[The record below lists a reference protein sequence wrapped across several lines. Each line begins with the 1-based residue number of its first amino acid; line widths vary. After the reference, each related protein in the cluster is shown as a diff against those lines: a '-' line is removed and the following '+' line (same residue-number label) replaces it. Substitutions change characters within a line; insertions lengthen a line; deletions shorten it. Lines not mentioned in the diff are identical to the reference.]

1 MAKYKSLDDIFAD
14 EEFIDLLDS
23 VEKKVKRYL
32 DPEIEQFKEIND
44 FYRENYREPLQV
56 EHLGKERRLYNRLKG
71 IRASEERMQKLK
83 PFDEFNLLKLNTEV
97 EFMVSESTEEKSYST
112 LDDFFN
118 DASDLFGDNIELQNS
133 LLDTSRYEN
142 YKQTRKQPDYIARQK
157 KVDNFEN
164 YEAIFNQVRR
174 DITEGKRQ
182 VVRVK
187 NSQQINTGD
196 FFILKGIMLY
206 VEKKGERFKT
216 ETGYKNA
223 RLSVVYENGK
233 KSDILMNSL
242 AAGLRRSDAYKVT
255 DRKEDMLNNSNIEN
269 VAMGSIYVLKSKSQN
284 PQIANIP
291 NLYKIGVTTGDLNK
305 RLSNAENESTYLYAP
320 VTIVAEYEVYNFNA
334 RKLETT
340 LHHILSRKQLDINIK
355 APNGK
360 YIKPR
365 EWFIVS
371 LDELD
376 RIINEIM
383 MQLNLLNLSR
393 F

>member
-1 MAKYKSLDDIFAD
+1 MAKYRSLDDIFSD
-14 EEFIDLLDS
+14 VEFMSLFDS
-23 VEKKVKRYL
+23 VKQVKRQYL

-44 FYRENYREPLQV
+44 FYRENSREPLKV
-56 EHLGKERRLYNRLKG
+56 KSLGKERTLYNRLKG
-71 IRASEERMQKLK
+71 IRASEERMEKLK
-83 PFDEFNLLKLNTEV
+83 PFDEFNLLNIDNEE
-97 EFMVSESTEEKSYST
+97 EFIVAEPKEEKSYST

-142 YKQTRKQPDYIARQK
+142 YKQTRKQPDYIAKQK
-157 KVDNFEN
+157 KVENFEN

-187 NSQQINTGD
+187 NSQQINAGD

-206 VEKKGERFKT
+206 VEEKGEIFET

-223 RLSVVYENGK
+223 RLSVAYENGT
-233 KSDILMNSL
+233 KSNILVNSL
-242 AAGLRRSDAYKVT
+242 AAGLRRSDCYRVT
-255 DRKEDMLNNSNIEN
+255 YREEDMLNNSNIEN
-269 VAMGSIYVLKSKSQN
+269 IAMGSIYVLKSESHDA
-284 PQIANIP
+284 QITNIP
-291 NLYKIGVTTGDLNK
+291 NLYKIGVTTGDLKK
-305 RLSNAENESTYLYAP
+305 RLANAENESTYLYAP
-320 VTIVAEYEVYNFNA
+320 VKIVAEYEVYNFSA

-340 LHHILSRKQLDINIK
+340 LHHALDRKQLDIEIQ

-365 EWFIVS
+365 EWFIVD
-371 LDELD
+371 LTELE
-376 RIINEIM
+376 RIINEIVIQM
-383 MQLNLLNLSR
+383 NL
-393 F
+393 

>member
-1 MAKYKSLDDIFAD
+1 MAKYKSLDDIFSD
-14 EEFIDLLDS
+14 VEFMNLFDS
-23 VEKKVKRYL
+23 VSQVKRQYL

-44 FYRENYREPLQV
+44 FYRENNREPLKV
-56 EHLGKERRLYNRLKG
+56 ESLGKERKLYNRLKG
-71 IRASEERMQKLK
+71 IRANEERMRKLK
-83 PFDEFNLLKLNTEV
+83 SFDEFNLLKLDNEEDV
-97 EFMVSESTEEKSYST
+97 MVAEPTQEKVYST

-142 YKQTRKQPDYIARQK
+142 YKQTRQQPDYIAKQK
-157 KVDNFEN
+157 KVENFEN

-187 NSQQINTGD
+187 NSQQINAGD

-206 VEKKGERFKT
+206 VEEKGEIFET

-223 RLSVVYENGK
+223 RLSVAYENGT
-233 KSDILMNSL
+233 KSNILVNSL
-242 AAGLRRSDAYKVT
+242 AAGLRRSDCYRVT
-255 DRKEDMLNNSNIEN
+255 YREEDMLNNSNIEN
-269 VAMGSIYVLKSKSQN
+269 IAMGSIYVLKSESHDA
-284 PQIANIP
+284 QITNIP
-291 NLYKIGVTTGDLNK
+291 NLYKIGVTTGDLKK
-305 RLSNAENESTYLYAP
+305 RLANAENESTYLYAP
-320 VTIVAEYEVYNFNA
+320 VKIVAEYEVYNFSA

-340 LHHILSRKQLDINIK
+340 LHHALDEKQLDIEIQ

-365 EWFIVS
+365 EWFIVD
-371 LDELD
+371 LTELE
-376 RIINEIM
+376 RIINEIVIQM
-383 MQLNLLNLSR
+383 NL
-393 F
+393 

>member
-1 MAKYKSLDDIFAD
+1 MAKYKSLDDIFSD

-23 VEKKVKRYL
+23 VEKKIKRYL

-44 FYRENYREPLQV
+44 FYRENGREPLQV
-56 EHLGKERRLYNRLKG
+56 KHLGKERTLYNRLKG
-71 IRASEERMQKLK
+71 IRASEERMKKLK
-83 PFDEFNLLKLNTEV
+83 PFDEFNLLNIDNEKGFIIAET
-97 EFMVSESTEEKSYST
+97 TEERSYST

-133 LLDTSRYEN
+133 LLDTSRYES
-142 YKQTRKQPDYIARQK
+142 YKQTRKQPDYIAKQK

-206 VEKKGERFKT
+206 VEEKGEIFETK
-216 ETGYKNA
+216 TGYKNA
-223 RLSVVYENGK
+223 RLSVAYENGT
-233 KSDILMNSL
+233 KSNILMNSL
-242 AAGLRRSDAYKVT
+242 AAGLRRSDSYRVT
-255 DRKEDMLNNSNIEN
+255 CRKEDMLNNSNIEN
-269 VAMGSIYVLKSKSQN
+269 IAMGSIYVLKSKSQN

-340 LHHILSRKQLDINIK
+340 LHHILSGKKLDINIK

-383 MQLNLLNLSR
+383 MQLNLS
-393 F
+393 

>member
-320 VTIVAEYEVYNFNA
+320 VTIVAE
-334 RKLETT
+334 
-340 LHHILSRKQLDINIK
+340 
-355 APNGK
+355 
-360 YIKPR
+360 
-365 EWFIVS
+365 
-371 LDELD
+371 
-376 RIINEIM
+376 
-383 MQLNLLNLSR
+383 
-393 F
+393 

>member
-1 MAKYKSLDDIFAD
+1 MAKYKSLDDIFSD
-14 EEFIDLLDS
+14 VEFMNLFDS
-23 VEKKVKRYL
+23 VSQMKRQYL

-44 FYRENYREPLQV
+44 FYRENNREPLKV
-56 EHLGKERRLYNRLKG
+56 ESLGKERKLYNRLKG
-71 IRASEERMQKLK
+71 IRANEERMRKLK
-83 PFDEFNLLKLNTEV
+83 SFDEFNLLKLDNEEDV
-97 EFMVSESTEEKSYST
+97 MVAEPTQEKVYST

-142 YKQTRKQPDYIARQK
+142 YKQTRQQPDYIAKQK
-157 KVDNFEN
+157 KVENFEN

-187 NSQQINTGD
+187 NSQQINAGD

-206 VEKKGERFKT
+206 VEEKGEIFET

-223 RLSVVYENGK
+223 RLSVAYENGT
-233 KSDILMNSL
+233 KSNILVNSL
-242 AAGLRRSDAYKVT
+242 AAGLRRSDCYRVT
-255 DRKEDMLNNSNIEN
+255 YREEDMLNNSNIEN
-269 VAMGSIYVLKSKSQN
+269 IAMGSIYVLKSESHDA
-284 PQIANIP
+284 QITNIP
-291 NLYKIGVTTGDLNK
+291 NLYKIGVTTGDLKK
-305 RLSNAENESTYLYAP
+305 RLANAENESTYLYAP
-320 VTIVAEYEVYNFNA
+320 VKIVAEYEVYNFSA

-340 LHHILSRKQLDINIK
+340 LHHALDEKQLDIEIQ

-365 EWFIVS
+365 EWFIVD
-371 LDELD
+371 LTELE
-376 RIINEIM
+376 RIINEIVIQM
-383 MQLNLLNLSR
+383 NL
-393 F
+393 